1 MEGRMAE
8 KQKNKVQAVCCIV
21 TCLILYAFLSFFSAS
36 ESFVTPDGTIQREGY
51 GGDDRQYQLYV
62 NGILEE
68 PLPLT
73 VEVGARQYT
82 EAEAERVFL
91 EMMDS
96 MEDRIRGD
104 NSALTEVRTA
114 LTLPT
119 WLDEYG
125 IRLRWSSS
133 NPEILDSFGRVQDS
147 MLDAAEGCWVSLH
160 VQLSADTFRK
170 EYEIP
175 VRVLP
180 PKRDQQQILI
190 DGLMSEIK
198 RRNEAQQA
206 EASLSLPEAYA
217 GKELRYEGG
226 EESGYG
232 ILLLL
237 GVVAAALCYARGEA
251 NKKDQEKRRERE
263 LLLDYPE
270 LLSKLMVFTGAG
282 MTVRGA
288 WERMVTD
295 YESAVQTE
303 KQKRRAAYEEMGQT
317 WHQLQSGMPE
327 GAAYREFGKR
337 CRLQPYLKLSSLLEQ
352 NRKTGTKNL
361 REILQAEMADAF
373 EQRKNLARRLG
384 EEAGT
389 KLLLPL
395 FMMLGIVMVMI
406 MVPAMMTMG

>member
-1 MEGRMAE
+1 MGRRADG
-8 KQKNKVQAVCCIV
+8 KQRTRIQAIGCVAV
-21 TCLILYAFLSFFSAS
+21 SLILYGVLSCLPAS
-36 ESFVTPDGTIQREGY
+36 DSFVTSDGVIQREGY
-51 GGDDRQYQLYV
+51 GGEERQYQIYV

-68 PLPLT
+68 PVPLT
-73 VEVGARQYT
+73 IEVGAKRYT
-82 EAEAERVFL
+82 EAEADQAFL
-91 EMMDS
+91 EIMDS
-96 MEDRIRGD
+96 MTDRIRGD
-104 NSALTEVRTA
+104 NPDLTEVRTA

-133 NPEILDSFGRVQDS
+133 NPEILDSFGRVTDR
-147 MLDAAEGCWVSLH
+147 AADDPDGRWVSLGI
-160 VQLSADTFRK
+160 QMTADIFRH

-175 VRVLP
+175 VRILP
-180 PKRDQQQILI
+180 PLQDQQQALL
-190 DGLMSEIK
+190 DGLQKEI
-198 RRNEAQQA
+198 RRRDAAQQTA
-206 EASLSLPEAYA
+206 DSLALPKEYE
-217 GKELRYEGG
+217 GKELQYQG
-226 EESGYG
+226 EEKAGYEM
-232 ILLLL
+232 LVLL
-237 GVVAAALCYARGEA
+237 GVIMAVLCHLKGEA
-251 NKKDQEKRRERE
+251 DVKEQEKRRERE

-295 YESAVQTE
+295 YENGVRDG

-327 GAAYREFGKR
+327 GAAYRDFGKR

-352 NRKTGTKNL
+352 NRKTGTRNL
-361 REILQAEMADAF
+361 REILRMEMADAF
-373 EQRKNLARRLG
+373 EQRKTLARRLG

-395 FMMLGIVMVMI
+395 FMMLGIVMVMV